1 MRELSCLGVIMSVRY
16 GILAGLLC
24 LGTAPAAGQD
34 ITAEADLAPRV
45 MSPVDFV
52 ELPRIGYTGL
62 SPDGAQLIVARTQ
75 TDWTK
80 NKKIRE
86 LQLLDIESGEVSAL
100 PRWRGFDSDR
110 NPAHWAPDGS
120 GFVTTLERRKEKTS
134 QAYFYDVSS
143 RNLARLTDHPT
154 SVSDIKWLRDGTG
167 FFFVARRNDDTPEE
181 VRQWQLRPY
190 DVSTPR
196 ELWWHNLEEKASGPV
211 ITGDFSVRGYSL
223 SDDGSAIIHIRRPEG
238 AGYASHDNE
247 VWLYRLGDNSSVR
260 LTDNDYQEAS
270 VRLSPDNS
278 RFAFIATVNEKG
290 EQYYEDNLFVQEV
303 GAAEPELML
312 PDVPME
318 IVDFEWDETGDGI
331 YLLGNTGIRTELYRL
346 KLKSGKLDRLT
357 RGDHVVGSW
366 HFDRQ
371 TGTHLAKIASAD
383 NPGEIHIRRNFEK
396 RFRQLTQIYEDL
408 PQKYRLPRQEA
419 FKWKGRDGTDLE
431 GVLVYPVGHESGQR
445 FPLVTITHGGPRSSS
460 QFGSWNTSRYV
471 PVLAGQGYGV
481 FLPNHRG
488 GTGYGDAFMRD
499 MVGAYFRNAHL
510 DVLDGIDALIGKGLA
525 DPDRL
530 VKMGWSAGGHMT
542 NKLITVT
549 DRFKAASSGAGAS
562 DWVSQYAESDVRH
575 NRTPWFGGSPWQK
588 DAPLQSYVD
597 QSMLKDAW
605 RVKTPTLFFN
615 GARDVRVPPTQ
626 AIMMYR
632 GVRETGT
639 PTALYLAPGEPH
651 NFRKPSH
658 QLFKINTELAWYAV
672 HVKGEEYTPQ
682 LPEVDMKDDKKVAEE
697 LPEII
702 EDPVEAD
709 PKQEQVPGA

>member
-1 MRELSCLGVIMSVRY
+1 MSVRY
-16 GILAGLLC
+16 GFLAGLLC
-24 LGTAPAAGQD
+24 FCAVPAAAQEQETEVDPGPQ
-34 ITAEADLAPRV
+34 V

-52 ELPRIGYTGL
+52 ELPRVGYTGL
-62 SPDGAQLIVARTQ
+62 SPDGEQLILALTR
-75 TDWTK
+75 TDWKK
-80 NKKIRE
+80 NKKIRD
-86 LQLLDIESGEVSAL
+86 LQLLEIETGEVRDL
-100 PRWRGFDSDR
+100 PRWRGYSSDR
-110 NPAHWAPDGS
+110 NPAYWAPDGS
-120 GFVTTLERRKEKTS
+120 GFVTTLKRRKEKTS
-134 QAYFYDVSS
+134 QAYFYDAGSGS
-143 RNLARLTDHPT
+143 LSRLTDHPT
-154 SVSDIKWLRDGTG
+154 SVSDLKWLRDSTG
-167 FFFVARRNDDTPEE
+167 FFFVAGRNDDTPEE
-181 VRQWQLRPY
+181 IKQWQLKPY

-196 ELWWHNLEEKASGPV
+196 EIWWHDLKEKASGPV
-211 ITGDFSVRGYSL
+211 ISGAFSIRGYAL
-223 SDDGSAIIHIRRPEG
+223 SDDGASIIHIRRPEG
-238 AGYASHDNE
+238 AGYASQDNE
-247 VWLYRLGDNSSVR
+247 VWLYRLADNSSVR
-260 LTDNDYQEAS
+260 LTDNDYQEAG

-278 RFAFIATVNEKG
+278 QFAFIATVNEKG
-290 EQYYEDNLFVQEV
+290 EQYYEDNLFIQDV

-331 YLLGNTGIRTELYRL
+331 YLLGNTGVRTELYRL
-346 KLKSGKLDRLT
+346 TIENGKLDRLT

-366 HFDRQ
+366 TFDRQ
-371 TGTHLAKIASAD
+371 TGTHLARITSAS
-383 NPGEIHIRRNFEK
+383 NPGEIHIKRRSDR
-396 RFRQLTQIYEDL
+396 RFRQLTRVYEDL
-408 PQKYRLPRQEA
+408 PQRIRLPKQEA
-419 FKWKGRDGTDLE
+419 YRWKGRDGTDLE
-431 GVLVYPVGHESGQR
+431 GVLVYPVDHDASEA

-471 PVLAGQGYGV
+471 SVLAGQGYGV

-510 DVLDGIDALIGKGLA
+510 DVLDGIDSLIDAGLA

-542 NKLITVT
+542 NKLITFT

-575 NRTPWFGGSPWQK
+575 NRTPWFGGSPWEK
-588 DAPLQSYVD
+588 DAPLESYME

-605 RVKTPTLFFN
+605 RVTTPTLFFN

-626 AIMMYR
+626 VIMMYR

-651 NFRKPSH
+651 NFRRPSH
-658 QLFKINTELAWYAV
+658 QLFKINTELDWYAT
-672 HVKGEEYTPQ
+672 HVKGEPYQPQ
-682 LPEVDMKDDKKVAEE
+682 LPDVEMKDDVKPEE
-697 LPEII
+697 QPPEIV
-702 EDPVEAD
+702 EDPVEAE

>member
-1 MRELSCLGVIMSVRY
+1 MSVRY

-24 LGTAPAAGQD
+24 LSAMPA
-34 ITAEADLAPRV
+34 LAQQQIAAVDPLPRA

-52 ELPRIGYTGL
+52 ELPRVSYSGL
-62 SPDGAQLIVARTQ
+62 SPDGEQLVIARTR
-75 TDWTK
+75 TDWK
-80 NKKIRE
+80 QNKKVRE
-86 LQLLDIESGEVSAL
+86 LQLLDIETGEVQDL
-100 PRWRGFDSDR
+100 PRWRGFSSDR

-120 GFVTTLERRKEKTS
+120 GFVTTLTRRKEKTR
-134 QAYFYDVSS
+134 QAWFYDVGS
-143 RNLARLTDHPT
+143 RNLTKLTDHPT
-154 SVSDIKWLRDGTG
+154 SVTDLKWLRDGTG
-167 FFFVARRNDDTPEE
+167 FFFVAGRNDETPEDI
-181 VRQWQLRPY
+181 RQWQLRPY

-196 ELWWHNLEEKASGPV
+196 EIWWHDLEEKASGPV
-211 ITGDFSVRGYSL
+211 IAGAFSIRGYAL
-223 SDDGSAIIHIRRPEG
+223 SDDGASIIHVRRPEG

-247 VWLYRLGDNSSVR
+247 VWLYRLADNSSVR
-260 LTDNDYQEAS
+260 LTDNDYQEAN

-278 RFAFIATVNEKG
+278 RFAFLATVNEKG

-312 PDVPME
+312 PDLPME
-318 IVDFEWDETGDGI
+318 IVDFEWDDTGDGI
-331 YLLGNTGIRTELYRL
+331 YLLGNTGLRTELYRL
-346 KLKSGKLDRLT
+346 TVKNGKLDRQT
-357 RGDHVVGSW
+357 RGDHVIGSW
-366 HFDRQ
+366 TFDRQ
-371 TGTHLAKIASAD
+371 TGTHLARITSAS
-383 NPGEIHIRRNFEK
+383 NPGEIHIRRKSDK
-396 RFRQLTQIYEDL
+396 RFAQLTNQYDDL
-408 PQKYRLPRQEA
+408 TQKFLLPKQEA
-419 FKWKGRDGTDLE
+419 FTWKGRDGTELE
-431 GVLVYPVGHESGQR
+431 GLLVYPVGHQTGQQ
-445 FPLVTITHGGPRSSS
+445 FPLVTTTHGGPRSSS

-471 PVLAGQGYGV
+471 SVLAGQGYGV

-510 DVLDGIDALIGKGLA
+510 DVLDGIDALIAEGLA
-525 DPDRL
+525 DPGRL

-542 NKLITVT
+542 NKLITFT

-575 NRTPWFGGSPWQK
+575 NRTPWFGGSPWEK
-588 DAPLQSYVD
+588 DAPLESYME

-605 RVKTPTLFFN
+605 RVTTPTLFFN

-658 QLFKINTELAWYAV
+658 QLFKINTELAWYAT
-672 HVKGEEYTPQ
+672 HVKGEQYTAT
-682 LPEVDMKDDKKVAEE
+682 LPDVEIKDDVTTEE
-697 LPEII
+697 QPPEIL

-709 PKQEQVPGA
+709 PKQEQVPGV